1 MFNSSSFTQIK
12 TTHMAAYDMSSTYV
26 VKEMSSFE
34 QLFAQ
39 KCLSTFVPILWIWK
53 H

>member
-12 TTHMAAYDMSSTYV
+12 TTHMAAYDMSSSYV

-39 KCLSTFVPILWIWK
+39 KCHSTFAPI
-53 H
+53 